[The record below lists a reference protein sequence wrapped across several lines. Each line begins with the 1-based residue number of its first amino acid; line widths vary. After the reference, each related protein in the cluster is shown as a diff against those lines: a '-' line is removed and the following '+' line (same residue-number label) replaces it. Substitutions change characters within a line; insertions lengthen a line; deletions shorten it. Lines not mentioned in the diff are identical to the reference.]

1 MKHLRSLP
9 TPLRVV
15 APPKPEDHLAQLL
28 EEVLCNVLDNRTDVA
43 ITNLTH
49 AVRVAS
55 EGSVSERVDVL
66 LRRINALGGGF
77 A

>member
-1 MKHLRSLP
+1 MSAQSSPVIAAPAEHL
-9 TPLRVV
+9 
-15 APPKPEDHLAQLL
+15 EYLL
-28 EEVLCNVLDNRTDVA
+28 EEVICNVLDNRSDVA

-55 EGSVSERVDVL
+55 DGPVSERVDVL
-66 LRRINALGGGF
+66 LRRINAVGGGF